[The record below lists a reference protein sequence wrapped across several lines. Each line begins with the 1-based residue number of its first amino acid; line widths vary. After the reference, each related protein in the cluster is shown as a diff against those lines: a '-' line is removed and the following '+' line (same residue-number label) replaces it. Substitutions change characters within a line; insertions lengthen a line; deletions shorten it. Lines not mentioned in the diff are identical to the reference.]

1 MGRSQVKYN
10 RTHGRPGTT
19 KGRGSGGRGKTESRA
34 PGQTINKPH
43 QGDNTWR
50 YETANSGPSSS
61 HLEQL
66 LDLETARLPHF
77 SENTSEEESLLLKGI
92 NLVSMGK
99 ALAQLSVAE
108 RLRIPARL
116 TVDLEDR
123 SVGSKDR
130 VSSHPVDGKVKN
142 TVSENLD
149 VKDDAED
156 DLDAWLDT
164 VIA

>member
-10 RTHGRPGTT
+10 RTHGRPGTS
-19 KGRGSGGRGKTESRA
+19 KGRGGRGRTESRA
-34 PGQTINKPH
+34 PGQTITRNRPH
-43 QGDNTWR
+43 QGDNTSH
-50 YETANSGPSSS
+50 YESASSGPSSS

-66 LDLETARLPHF
+66 LDLETKRIPHY
-77 SENTSEEESLLLKGI
+77 SEKPTEEESLLLKGL

-116 TVDLEDR
+116 TVDLEVR
-123 SVGSKDR
+123 NVGSKDR
-130 VSSHPVDGKVKN
+130 FSSDPDGEKVEN
-142 TVSENLD
+142 NVSENLD